1 MNSFSAAFKSAQ
13 ELPDGDV
20 QTIAYVISTCIVG
33 LTVALFM
40 YCCVSVKKTVTRR
53 SASQPVASQQMPGPS
68 RIRKR
73 DKVANL
79 TKKMFKKLPKL
90 SITED
95 NHERF
100 TTFIKRP
107 AKSFQ
112 EIQKA
117 LERSGTLTLES
128 ARKLIHGHQDHHTR
142 ISRINVG
149 PPSSVLE
156 ASMVDHDYRLPPE
169 LKNILQSVRVFGN
182 FEQPVFLELCK
193 YVTSSYHPRG
203 SLLNDL
209 DTSFYVIQS
218 GQFSVFTE
226 GANQKQHVIKKS
238 YQGDS
243 IFSLLTILDM
253 ISLNKVSVRS
263 EVYARADTDCYLL
276 KLPTSVFRTIHSKS
290 PESMFRFVQVI
301 LLRLSR
307 VTYLSLHKYLGL
319 TKELVEK
326 DIVLPE
332 MNIHCLT
339 CQKKPRSGK
348 ARRRQRSRSNT
359 NNSATSN
366 LSADGEEL
374 FEEASEDHRPRPV
387 FDMEGPAAKTE
398 SSLEM
403 VLAESAPH
411 ENVDDNNIIK
421 IAVEDLVK
429 LLGLKDETVLEGKVT
444 LVHIARGSVI
454 CKQGDVEK
462 FLTFVVSG
470 HLEVTQHDIHDNEE
484 AFLYTTK
491 LGEFIG
497 VMSVLTGD
505 PSQVT
510 VTAIKRSIILTISR
524 ADIIK
529 LIRSNPATLEKLT
542 HQFTKRISL
551 FVRQMDYALEWV
563 SLEAGHAL
571 YRQGEASHSTYI
583 VLSGRLRSVLEHDN
597 GRKEL
602 VSEFGRGDTIGV
614 IEFATGSPH
623 THTVLAVRDTEL
635 GKIPEG
641 LLNTIKLWHP
651 KTVSRLIQL
660 LGNQVL
666 GQVKYSSRE
675 QPHLHKPLQQGG
687 PGSNNIHHTPNT
699 NLATVA
705 LLPCTR
711 NVPLHAFSA
720 ALCSAVNTIGP
731 CTRLTSSLII
741 KQLGSD
747 ALNSVYECQLTNHLN
762 SVEDQN
768 RIVLYQ
774 ADPTMTPWT
783 RQCIRQ
789 ADVILIIA
797 VASENPEEYG
807 PIEVSLNSMSVRAQ
821 KELILLHPDTAKEP
835 TNTVAWLNARGWV
848 SSHLHVRCSD
858 YILRDMPPLQ
868 PDDFNPHS
876 DMARVARRLTGTCIG
891 VVLGGGGARGIAHI
905 GILQALEDHGIP
917 IDMIG
922 GTSIGSM
929 MGALYASET
938 DVGAMRERAAV
949 FSAGMSKL
957 WNKIIDLTYPFTAMF
972 RGKQFNKGIED
983 AIGEK
988 LIENLWIPYFC
999 VSTDLTASEA
1009 RIHTEGCLWR
1019 YVRASMTLSGYLP
1032 PLCDPVDGHLLVDG
1046 GYVNNLPADIM
1057 SQRMGAQ
1064 TIITVDVGGQS
1075 DNEFDNF
1082 GDDLSGW
1089 WVLWNRYFP
1098 FGKTLKIP
1106 NMAEIQ
1112 SRLAYVSCERQLA
1125 QIKSQG
1131 GMEKCYHI
1139 RPPID
1144 RYATL
1149 QFGSFDEIEE
1159 TGYKHGTDIVS
1170 AWVKGGIVLQ
1180 QMLAETKPGIS
1191 GVPTQT
1197 PKTFVNYN
1205 DVDEEEYRRARAPS
1219 PYASFTDIAAMVSR
1233 IDPPKDHEGHGR
1245 PEFARR
1251 QMSWPSGAY
1260 ETQSY
1265 SDTDD
1270 SSESD
1275 DPIPVFGGKHT
1286 MPDGLAG
1293 FYSDGDIP
1301 QDSTLCDDPVT
1312 LTHLVRHFVRQ
1323 ITEEDEDLPGAMMGE
1338 SI

>member
-1 MNSFSAAFKSAQ
+1 M
-13 ELPDGDV
+13 
-20 QTIAYVISTCIVG
+20 
-33 LTVALFM
+33 
-40 YCCVSVKKTVTRR
+40 
-53 SASQPVASQQMPGPS
+53 
-68 RIRKR
+68 
-73 DKVANL
+73 
-79 TKKMFKKLPKL
+79 
-90 SITED
+90 
-95 NHERF
+95 
-100 TTFIKRP
+100 
-107 AKSFQ
+107 
-112 EIQKA
+112 
-117 LERSGTLTLES
+117 
-128 ARKLIHGHQDHHTR
+128 
-142 ISRINVG
+142 
-149 PPSSVLE
+149 
-156 ASMVDHDYRLPPE
+156 
-169 LKNILQSVRVFGN
+169 
-182 FEQPVFLELCK
+182 
-193 YVTSSYHPRG
+193 
-203 SLLNDL
+203 
-209 DTSFYVIQS
+209 
-218 GQFSVFTE
+218 
-226 GANQKQHVIKKS
+226 
-238 YQGDS
+238 
-243 IFSLLTILDM
+243 
-253 ISLNKVSVRS
+253 
-263 EVYARADTDCYLL
+263 
-276 KLPTSVFRTIHSKS
+276 
-290 PESMFRFVQVI
+290 
-301 LLRLSR
+301 
-307 VTYLSLHKYLGL
+307 
-319 TKELVEK
+319 
-326 DIVLPE
+326 
-332 MNIHCLT
+332 
-339 CQKKPRSGK
+339 
-348 ARRRQRSRSNT
+348 
-359 NNSATSN
+359 
-366 LSADGEEL
+366 GEEPY
-374 FEEASEDHRPRPV
+374 EERARPV
-387 FDMEGPAAKTE
+387 FDMEAAAERKIETPLDVAVADSTSQDNIDD
-398 SSLEM
+398 SS
-403 VLAESAPH
+403 
-411 ENVDDNNIIK
+411 IIK
-421 IAVEDLVK
+421 IAVEDLVS
-429 LLGLKDETVLEGKVT
+429 LFGLKDASVLEGKVT

-529 LIRSNPATLEKLT
+529 LIRSNPSTLEKLT
-542 HQFTKRISL
+542 HEFTKRISL
-551 FVRQMDYALEWV
+551 FVRQMDYALEWM

-583 VLSGRLRSVLEHDN
+583 VLSGRLRSVLEHEN

-651 KTVSRLIQL
+651 KPDT
-660 LGNQVL
+660 
-666 GQVKYSSRE
+666 
-675 QPHLHKPLQQGG
+675 
-687 PGSNNIHHTPNT
+687 PGSTPRLLSSALFRYQHDRTLYQT
-699 NLATVA
+699 NL
-705 LLPCTR
+705 LLDTQTAGLR
-711 NVPLHAFSA
+711 
-720 ALCSAVNTIGP
+720 CSQQDEGGTIGSP
-731 CTRLTSSLII
+731 LIVELAEIRLAEIETLALSSSPDPPSSYSHFVDDGCGAFRD
-741 KQLGSD
+741 KD
-747 ALNSVYECQLTNHLN
+747 HAKTVYECQLTNHLN

-774 ADPTMTPWT
+774 ADPTVTPWT

-797 VASENPEEYG
+797 VASENPDEYG
-807 PIEVSLNSMSVRAQ
+807 PIEASLNEMSVRAQ

-835 TNTVAWLNARGWV
+835 SNTVAWLNARGWV
-848 SSHLHVRCSD
+848 SSHLHVRCSE
-858 YILRDMPPLQ
+858 YILRDEPPHQ
-868 PDDFNPHS
+868 SEDFNPHS
-876 DMARVARRLTGTCIG
+876 DMARVARRLTGTSIG

-929 MGALYASET
+929 MAALYAGET
-938 DVGAMRERAAV
+938 DVGALREKASV
-949 FSAGMSKL
+949 FSASMSKL
-957 WNKIIDLTYPFTAMF
+957 WNKIVDLTYPFTAMF
-972 RGKQFNKGIED
+972 SGSQFNK
-983 AIGEK
+983 
-988 LIENLWIPYFC
+988 
-999 VSTDLTASEA
+999 
-1009 RIHTEGCLWR
+1009 
-1019 YVRASMTLSGYLP
+1019 
-1032 PLCDPVDGHLLVDG
+1032 VDGHLLVDG

-1098 FGKTLKIP
+1098 FGKTLKVP

-1125 QIKSQG
+1125 QVKS

-1170 AWVKGGIVLQ
+1170 AWVKDFATQSLTSPITGGIVLQ
-1180 QMLAETKPGIS
+1180 QMLADNRPGITR
-1191 GVPTQT
+1191 VPTQT
-1197 PKTFVNYN
+1197 ARQFVNYKSE
-1205 DVDEEEYRRARAPS
+1205 DEDEYRRMRAPS

-1233 IDPPKDHEGHGR
+1233 IDPPKDTEGHGR

-1260 ETQSY
+1260 NQSF
-1265 SDTDD
+1265 SDSDD
-1270 SSESD
+1270 SSESEQTL
-1275 DPIPVFGGKHT
+1275 PVFGGYKHT

-1301 QDSTLCDDPVT
+1301 GDSTLSDNK
-1312 LTHLVRHFVRQ
+1312 VRN
-1323 ITEEDEDLPGAMMGE
+1323 I
-1338 SI
+1338 

>member
-1 MNSFSAAFKSAQ
+1 MDSFSAAFKSAQ

-20 QTIAYVISTCIVG
+20 QTIAYIISTCIVG

-40 YCCVSVKKTVTRR
+40 YCCVSVKKTVSRR
-53 SASQPVASQQMPGPS
+53 SSQTSVSSQSVAGPS
-68 RIRKR
+68 RVRKR

-79 TKKMFKKLPKL
+79 TKKMFKKLPK
-90 SITED
+90 
-95 NHERF
+95 
-100 TTFIKRP
+100 

-112 EIQKA
+112 EIQRA
-117 LERSGTLTLES
+117 LERSGTMTLES
-128 ARKLIHGHQDHHTR
+128 ARKLLHGHQDHHP
-142 ISRINVG
+142 ISRINTG

-218 GQFSVFTE
+218 GEFSVFTE
-226 GANQKQHVIKKS
+226 DSNQKQHVIKKS

-243 IFSLLTILDM
+243 IFSLLSILDM

-263 EVYARADTDCYLL
+263 EVYARAETDCYLL
-276 KLPTSVFRTIHSKS
+276 KLPTSVFRTIHNKS

-326 DIVLPE
+326 DIKLPD

-339 CQKKPRSGK
+339 CQKRTKSGK
-348 ARRRQRSRSNT
+348 SRRRQRSRSNT

-366 LSADGEEL
+366 PSAGEDMGEEPY
-374 FEEASEDHRPRPV
+374 EERARPV
-387 FDMEGPAAKTE
+387 FDMDAAAERKIETPLDVAVADSTSQDNIDD
-398 SSLEM
+398 SS
-403 VLAESAPH
+403 
-411 ENVDDNNIIK
+411 IIK
-421 IAVEDLVK
+421 IAVEDLVS
-429 LLGLKDETVLEGKVT
+429 LFGLKDASVLEGKVT

-529 LIRSNPATLEKLT
+529 LIRSNPSTLEKLT
-542 HQFTKRISL
+542 HEFTKRISL
-551 FVRQMDYALEWV
+551 FVRQMDYALEWM

-583 VLSGRLRSVLEHDN
+583 VLSGRLRSVLEHEN

-660 LGNQVL
+660 LGHQVL
-666 GQVKYSSRE
+666 GQFKYSSKQ
-675 QPHLHKPLQQGG
+675 QPHLQRPLHQS
-687 PGSNNIHHTPNT
+687 GSGSSNIHHTPNT
-699 NLATVA
+699 NLSTVA

-720 ALCSAVNTIGP
+720 ALCSAINTIGP
-731 CTRLTSSLII
+731 CTRLTSSLIL
-741 KQLGSD
+741 KQLGCD

-774 ADPTMTPWT
+774 ADPTVTPWT

-807 PIEVSLNSMSVRAQ
+807 PIEASLNEMSVRAQ

-835 TNTVAWLNARGWV
+835 SNTVAWLNARGWV
-848 SSHLHVRCSD
+848 SSHLHVRCSE
-858 YILRDMPPLQ
+858 YILRDEPPHQ
-868 PDDFNPHS
+868 SEDFNPHS
-876 DMARVARRLTGTCIG
+876 DMARVARRLTGTSIG

-929 MGALYASET
+929 MAALYAGET
-938 DVGAMRERAAV
+938 DVGALREKASV
-949 FSAGMSKL
+949 FSASMSKL
-957 WNKIIDLTYPFTAMF
+957 WNKIVDLTYPFTAMF
-972 RGKQFNKGIED
+972 SGSQFNKGIQE

-1098 FGKTLKIP
+1098 FGKTLKVP

-1125 QIKSQG
+1125 QVKS

-1180 QMLAETKPGIS
+1180 QMLADNRPGITR
-1191 GVPTQT
+1191 VPTQT
-1197 PKTFVNYN
+1197 ARQFVNYKSE
-1205 DVDEEEYRRARAPS
+1205 DEDEYRRMRAPS

-1233 IDPPKDHEGHGR
+1233 IDPPKDTEGHGR

-1260 ETQSY
+1260 NQSF
-1265 SDTDD
+1265 SDSDD
-1270 SSESD
+1270 SSEGIVIDFDRRASLCSD
-1275 DPIPVFGGKHT
+1275 LNTVGLSEQTLPVFGGYKHT

-1301 QDSTLCDDPVT
+1301 GDSTLSDNK
-1312 LTHLVRHFVRQ
+1312 
-1323 ITEEDEDLPGAMMGE
+1323 EEDDEEMPGRAMGE